1 VHALRGAGG
10 PGRPRLLA
18 QGLRLAPVQLVQQAL
33 LALAQLRDR
42 RLPACQLLLASMRD
56 ISAPRPSNVSPPASR
71 MRSRSIRKLLA
82 AALRCVRFHKN
93 TRTFDVC
100 APVISAVQDRS
111 EP

>member
-1 VHALRGAGG
+1 MHALRGAGG

-18 QGLRLAPVQLVQQAL
+18 QGLRRAPVQLVQQAL

-71 MRSRSIRKLLA
+71 MRSRSQFGNCWLLPCAACVFIR
-82 AALRCVRFHKN
+82 H
-93 TRTFDVC
+93 
-100 APVISAVQDRS
+100 PHI
-111 EP
+111 